1 MDVQEISFFW
11 KMPSVIPLYETL
23 RAMLMSRWPNTAITV
38 QKSQIAF
45 RQNGHPYCRV
55 WLPTFKRLKGISG
68 DALMITLGFR
78 YPLNNSRV
86 AAMAEPYPNRWTIHI
101 PIHTLNDVDEEL
113 LDFIKESHA
122 IAQTLR

>member
-11 KMPSVIPLYETL
+11 EMPSVIPIYKALHDQVVQL
-23 RAMLMSRWPNTAITV
+23 WPATTITV

-55 WLPTFKRLKGISG
+55 WLPTFKRLKGVSG

-78 YPLNNSRV
+78 YPLNNARV

-101 PIHTLNDVDEEL
+101 PIHTLNDLDEEL

-122 IAQTLR
+122 VAQTLR